1 MPLVA
6 RLPSL
11 VRLPLLQG
19 GAGWLWRFA
28 LEIDRPSRRSSNLQ
42 IFGAAFAASGIDLDL
57 KRYLLALGQVGQSG
71 AFYGADMNEYIVAA
85 IIWLNE
91 AKSLLAVEPLDR
103 TRCHNLSLF
112 RVPAA

>member
-1 MPLVA
+1 
-6 RLPSL
+6 
-11 VRLPLLQG
+11 
-19 GAGWLWRFA
+19 
-28 LEIDRPSRRSSNLQ
+28 
-42 IFGAAFAASGIDLDL
+42 
-57 KRYLLALGQVGQSG
+57 
-71 AFYGADMNEYIVAA
+71 MNEYIVAA